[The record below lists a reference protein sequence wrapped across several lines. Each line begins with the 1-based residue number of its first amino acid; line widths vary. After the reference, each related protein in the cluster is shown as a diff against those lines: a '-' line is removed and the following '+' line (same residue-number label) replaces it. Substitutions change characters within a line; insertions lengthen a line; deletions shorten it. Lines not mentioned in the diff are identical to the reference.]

1 MQAAQNIHQFKS
13 IEDFRKFKTKHKGL
27 KKVQKKIEEI
37 VGYIHR
43 FYNRGYI
50 HRFYDCGHE
59 RWGACVTLSFFSMK
73 SGEECRASED
83 LRRSTEGKF
92 GKVYINVTGHC
103 VYVMMNGLS
112 VASLSLMTES
122 LDLNGN
128 PGAISVHPIA
138 RIK

>member
-1 MQAAQNIHQFKS
+1 MQAVQNIHQFKS

-37 VGYIHR
+37 VGYVHR
-43 FYNRGYI
+43 FYNRDYPDRIGL
-50 HRFYDCGHE
+50 
-59 RWGACVTLSFFSMK
+59 VTLSFFSMK
-73 SGEECRASED
+73 SGEQYREEYRVSED
-83 LRRSTEGKF
+83 LRRGTKGKF

-103 VYVMMNGLS
+103 VYVMMNGS
-112 VASLSLMTES
+112 SIATLSLMTES

-128 PGAISVHPIA
+128 PGVIAVHPIA